1 MTPPLFEDRQ
11 PVEMCNLTPH
21 FSYALFFY
29 TFSLTLFCYTF
40 SLTPFLLLF
49 NLKPFSYTLFSYTLL
64 LQPMQ
69 RSSST
74 AQHSLRVCFTAW
86 LHFACIPS
94 LQTSEYHCKP
104 LPSIEY
110 PCLPL
115 HRDRQTNK
123 LNCKQRCQ
131 VQFHIFERDKKWLH
145 AFYIKATVVNSQT
158 LVWKMHGNF
167 SLIINP
173 QKCES
178 PINLTSIWWTIT
190 CP

>member
-21 FSYALFFY
+21 FSYALFSY

-131 VQFHIFERDKKWLH
+131 VQFHVFERDKKTRSS
-145 AFYIKATVVNSQT
+145 KDECSTRSKQ
-158 LVWKMHGNF
+158 
-167 SLIINP
+167 S
-173 QKCES
+173 S
-178 PINLTSIWWTIT
+178 
-190 CP
+190 

>member
-11 PVEMCNLTPH
+11 PVEMCNLT
-21 FSYALFFY
+21 
-29 TFSLTLFCYTF
+29 
-40 SLTPFLLLF
+40 
-49 NLKPFSYTLFSYTLL
+49 TLFSYTLSSILFVYTFCITLFSFTPFFLTLLSLTLTPFL
-64 LQPMQ
+64 LQPRQ

-74 AQHSLRVCFTAW
+74 AQPSLRVCFTAW

-131 VQFHIFERDKKWLH
+131 VQFHIFERDEK
-145 AFYIKATVVNSQT
+145 
-158 LVWKMHGNF
+158 
-167 SLIINP
+167 
-173 QKCES
+173 
-178 PINLTSIWWTIT
+178 
-190 CP
+190 